1 MRRQR
6 STELRTQLIINP
18 EKATDRVPLQD
29 FEALIDTGDMIF
41 FKSKTLGGKVQRFMT
56 NSEFDHVGMALKY
69 RKP

>member
-41 FKSKTLGGKVQRFMT
+41 FKSKTMGGKVQRFMT